1 MEDFETIKSNIRSYI
16 INEKKIQLPEKVIE
30 INLKDIGGLSNTN
43 YLATIT
49 NSTTNE
55 MIDQILYRK
64 FGEISDVVDRDL
76 ETMIINDLSLK
87 GLGPKIY
94 EKDKNGKYRIDE
106 YLSNTSPIQKK
117 DEFAPI
123 VINQINQIVN
133 NYSLIINMYK
143 YHISGENI
151 NFSIIKDAI
160 SKPKR
165 RINNNMFDKCMVE
178 MYNKAIL
185 SFNIFSEQFKANIN
199 RENNKILYE
208 QFESLEK
215 YMINYKKL
223 FTSIF
228 PKSGFMILCHN
239 DIHRLNLIV
248 RKSDNKLFVLDHEY
262 ACLNLVGNDFANY
275 MNESGDLSK
284 LGGRQHREI
293 AHRMYERYPSL
304 LDQPLKVDARSSTA
318 GRCMISMFNF
328 CQELQ
333 GLNTELQIHMDASK
347 RDMPFVV
354 GDDDIKLPKAPAAEE
369 YQEQQ
374 NKLRQK
380 ALRPARLMK
389 TLFTEVPSN
398 GEDMMEA
405 IYEITQD
412 LQNVPELGINLY
424 DLFTKDELFDAWN
437 ATNAFWMRYV
447 GMAPGATPRYLRQ
460 VPVRDSIVSIA
471 DRVIRSGEPAL
482 TLRFSHDS
490 SVVPLAYLMGLKETQ
505 GCGTDLANAYK
516 KVSIDKL
523 VPMAANI
530 QLVFYRKEG
539 SDDILVK
546 FFLNENETTI
556 PVKSDVSPYY
566 HWSDVKRYWET
577 K

>member
-275 MNESGDLSK
+275 MNES
-284 LGGRQHREI
+284 
-293 AHRMYERYPSL
+293 
-304 LDQPLKVDARSSTA
+304 
-318 GRCMISMFNF
+318 CF
-328 CQELQ
+328 
-333 GLNTELQIHMDASK
+333 
-347 RDMPFVV
+347 
-354 GDDDIKLPKAPAAEE
+354 
-369 YQEQQ
+369 
-374 NKLRQK
+374 
-380 ALRPARLMK
+380 
-389 TLFTEVPSN
+389 
-398 GEDMMEA
+398 
-405 IYEITQD
+405 IYE
-412 LQNVPELGINLY
+412 PEYI
-424 DLFTKDELFDAWN
+424 FTKDLINFDKYYGYYKN
-437 ATNAFWMRYV
+437 
-447 GMAPGATPRYLRQ
+447 YLK
-460 VPVRDSIVSIA
+460 VFCENHKFLNGTD
-471 DRVIRSGEPAL
+471 DGKK
-482 TLRFSHDS
+482 F
-490 SVVPLAYLMGLKETQ
+490 LKEIHT
-505 GCGTDLANAYK
+505 K
-516 KVSIDKL
+516 KYYLKL
-523 VPMAANI
+523 HVIINLFWFLYCVIYLNFSEFNKDQKNFFYFQHGLHRIYHIEAAMKAI
-530 QLVFYRKEG
+530 EQ
-539 SDDILVK
+539 
-546 FFLNENETTI
+546 I
-556 PVKSDVSPYY
+556 P
-566 HWSDVKRYWET
+566 
-577 K
+577 

>member
-178 MYNKAIL
+178 MYNKAIQ

-275 MNESGDLSK
+275 MNES
-284 LGGRQHREI
+284 
-293 AHRMYERYPSL
+293 
-304 LDQPLKVDARSSTA
+304 
-318 GRCMISMFNF
+318 NF
-328 CQELQ
+328 
-333 GLNTELQIHMDASK
+333 
-347 RDMPFVV
+347 
-354 GDDDIKLPKAPAAEE
+354 
-369 YQEQQ
+369 
-374 NKLRQK
+374 
-380 ALRPARLMK
+380 
-389 TLFTEVPSN
+389 
-398 GEDMMEA
+398 
-405 IYEITQD
+405 IYE
-412 LQNVPELGINLY
+412 PEYI
-424 DLFTKDELFDAWN
+424 FTKDLINFDKYYGHFKN
-437 ATNAFWMRYV
+437 
-447 GMAPGATPRYLRQ
+447 YLK
-460 VPVRDSIVSIA
+460 VFCENHKFLNGTD
-471 DRVIRSGEPAL
+471 DGKK
-482 TLRFSHDS
+482 F
-490 SVVPLAYLMGLKETQ
+490 LKEIQT
-505 GCGTDLANAYK
+505 K
-516 KVSIDKL
+516 KYYLKL
-523 VPMAANI
+523 HVIINLFWFLYCVIYLNFSEFNKDQKNFFYFQHGIHRIYYIEAAMKAI
-530 QLVFYRKEG
+530 EEL
-539 SDDILVK
+539 
-546 FFLNENETTI
+546 
-556 PVKSDVSPYY
+556 P
-566 HWSDVKRYWET
+566 
-577 K
+577 

>member
-16 INEKKIQLPEKVIE
+16 INKKKIQLPEKVIE

-275 MNESGDLSK
+275 MNES
-284 LGGRQHREI
+284 
-293 AHRMYERYPSL
+293 
-304 LDQPLKVDARSSTA
+304 
-318 GRCMISMFNF
+318 CF
-328 CQELQ
+328 
-333 GLNTELQIHMDASK
+333 
-347 RDMPFVV
+347 
-354 GDDDIKLPKAPAAEE
+354 
-369 YQEQQ
+369 
-374 NKLRQK
+374 
-380 ALRPARLMK
+380 
-389 TLFTEVPSN
+389 
-398 GEDMMEA
+398 
-405 IYEITQD
+405 IYE
-412 LQNVPELGINLY
+412 PEYI
-424 DLFTKDELFDAWN
+424 FTKDLINFDKYYGYYKN
-437 ATNAFWMRYV
+437 
-447 GMAPGATPRYLRQ
+447 YLK
-460 VPVRDSIVSIA
+460 VFCENHKFLNGTD
-471 DRVIRSGEPAL
+471 DGKK
-482 TLRFSHDS
+482 F
-490 SVVPLAYLMGLKETQ
+490 LKEIQT
-505 GCGTDLANAYK
+505 K
-516 KVSIDKL
+516 KYYLKL
-523 VPMAANI
+523 HVVINLFWFLYCVIYLNFSEFNKDQKNFFYFQHGIHRIYYIEAAMKAI
-530 QLVFYRKEG
+530 EEL
-539 SDDILVK
+539 
-546 FFLNENETTI
+546 
-556 PVKSDVSPYY
+556 P
-566 HWSDVKRYWET
+566 
-577 K
+577 

>member
-275 MNESGDLSK
+275 MNES
-284 LGGRQHREI
+284 
-293 AHRMYERYPSL
+293 
-304 LDQPLKVDARSSTA
+304 
-318 GRCMISMFNF
+318 CF
-328 CQELQ
+328 
-333 GLNTELQIHMDASK
+333 
-347 RDMPFVV
+347 
-354 GDDDIKLPKAPAAEE
+354 
-369 YQEQQ
+369 
-374 NKLRQK
+374 
-380 ALRPARLMK
+380 
-389 TLFTEVPSN
+389 
-398 GEDMMEA
+398 
-405 IYEITQD
+405 IYE
-412 LQNVPELGINLY
+412 PEYI
-424 DLFTKDELFDAWN
+424 FTKDLINFDKYYGYYKN
-437 ATNAFWMRYV
+437 
-447 GMAPGATPRYLRQ
+447 YLK
-460 VPVRDSIVSIA
+460 VFCENHKFLNGTD
-471 DRVIRSGEPAL
+471 DGKK
-482 TLRFSHDS
+482 F
-490 SVVPLAYLMGLKETQ
+490 LKEIQT
-505 GCGTDLANAYK
+505 K
-516 KVSIDKL
+516 KYYLKL
-523 VPMAANI
+523 HVVINLFWFLYCVIYLNFSEFNKDQKNFFYFQHGIHRIYYIEAAMKAI
-530 QLVFYRKEG
+530 EEL
-539 SDDILVK
+539 
-546 FFLNENETTI
+546 
-556 PVKSDVSPYY
+556 P
-566 HWSDVKRYWET
+566 
-577 K
+577 

>member
-16 INEKKIQLPEKVIE
+16 INKKKIQLPEKVIE

-117 DEFAPI
+117 DECAPI

-275 MNESGDLSK
+275 MNESC
-284 LGGRQHREI
+284 
-293 AHRMYERYPSL
+293 Y
-304 LDQPLKVDARSSTA
+304 
-318 GRCMISMFNF
+318 
-328 CQELQ
+328 
-333 GLNTELQIHMDASK
+333 
-347 RDMPFVV
+347 
-354 GDDDIKLPKAPAAEE
+354 
-369 YQEQQ
+369 
-374 NKLRQK
+374 
-380 ALRPARLMK
+380 
-389 TLFTEVPSN
+389 
-398 GEDMMEA
+398 
-405 IYEITQD
+405 IYE
-412 LQNVPELGINLY
+412 PEY
-424 DLFTKDELFDAWN
+424 VFTKDLINFDKYYGYYKN
-437 ATNAFWMRYV
+437 
-447 GMAPGATPRYLRQ
+447 YLK
-460 VPVRDSIVSIA
+460 VFCENHKFLNGTD
-471 DRVIRSGEPAL
+471 DGKK
-482 TLRFSHDS
+482 F
-490 SVVPLAYLMGLKETQ
+490 LKEIHT
-505 GCGTDLANAYK
+505 K
-516 KVSIDKL
+516 KYYLKL
-523 VPMAANI
+523 HVIINLFWFLYCVIYLNFSEFNKDQKNFFYFQHGLHRIYHIEAAMKAI
-530 QLVFYRKEG
+530 EQ
-539 SDDILVK
+539 
-546 FFLNENETTI
+546 I
-556 PVKSDVSPYY
+556 P
-566 HWSDVKRYWET
+566 
-577 K
+577 

>member
-16 INEKKIQLPEKVIE
+16 LNEKKIQLPEKVIE
-30 INLKDIGGLSNTN
+30 INLKSVGGLSNTN
-43 YLATIT
+43 YVATIT
-49 NSTTNE
+49 NTTTNE

-133 NYSLIINMYK
+133 NYSLIINIYK

-228 PKSGFMILCHN
+228 PKNGFMILCHN

-275 MNESGDLSK
+275 MNES
-284 LGGRQHREI
+284 
-293 AHRMYERYPSL
+293 
-304 LDQPLKVDARSSTA
+304 
-318 GRCMISMFNF
+318 CF
-328 CQELQ
+328 
-333 GLNTELQIHMDASK
+333 
-347 RDMPFVV
+347 
-354 GDDDIKLPKAPAAEE
+354 
-369 YQEQQ
+369 
-374 NKLRQK
+374 
-380 ALRPARLMK
+380 
-389 TLFTEVPSN
+389 
-398 GEDMMEA
+398 
-405 IYEITQD
+405 IYE
-412 LQNVPELGINLY
+412 PEYI
-424 DLFTKDELFDAWN
+424 FTKDLINFDKYYGYYKN
-437 ATNAFWMRYV
+437 
-447 GMAPGATPRYLRQ
+447 YLK
-460 VPVRDSIVSIA
+460 VFCENHKFLNGTD
-471 DRVIRSGEPAL
+471 DGKK
-482 TLRFSHDS
+482 F
-490 SVVPLAYLMGLKETQ
+490 LKEIQT
-505 GCGTDLANAYK
+505 K
-516 KVSIDKL
+516 KYYLKL
-523 VPMAANI
+523 HVVINLFWFLYCVIYLNFSEFNKDQKNFFYFQHGIHRIYYIEAAMKAI
-530 QLVFYRKEG
+530 EEL
-539 SDDILVK
+539 
-546 FFLNENETTI
+546 
-556 PVKSDVSPYY
+556 P
-566 HWSDVKRYWET
+566 
-577 K
+577 

>member
-16 INEKKIQLPEKVIE
+16 INKKKIQLPEKVIE

-275 MNESGDLSK
+275 MNES
-284 LGGRQHREI
+284 
-293 AHRMYERYPSL
+293 
-304 LDQPLKVDARSSTA
+304 
-318 GRCMISMFNF
+318 CF
-328 CQELQ
+328 
-333 GLNTELQIHMDASK
+333 
-347 RDMPFVV
+347 
-354 GDDDIKLPKAPAAEE
+354 
-369 YQEQQ
+369 
-374 NKLRQK
+374 
-380 ALRPARLMK
+380 
-389 TLFTEVPSN
+389 
-398 GEDMMEA
+398 
-405 IYEITQD
+405 IYE
-412 LQNVPELGINLY
+412 PEYI
-424 DLFTKDELFDAWN
+424 FTKDLINFDKYYGYYKN
-437 ATNAFWMRYV
+437 
-447 GMAPGATPRYLRQ
+447 YLK
-460 VPVRDSIVSIA
+460 VFCENHKFLNGTD
-471 DRVIRSGEPAL
+471 DGKK
-482 TLRFSHDS
+482 F
-490 SVVPLAYLMGLKETQ
+490 LKEIQT
-505 GCGTDLANAYK
+505 K
-516 KVSIDKL
+516 KYYLKL
-523 VPMAANI
+523 HVIINLFWFLYCVIYLNFSEFNKDQKNFFYFQHGIHRIYYIEAAMKAI
-530 QLVFYRKEG
+530 EEL
-539 SDDILVK
+539 
-546 FFLNENETTI
+546 
-556 PVKSDVSPYY
+556 P
-566 HWSDVKRYWET
+566 
-577 K
+577 

>member
-16 INEKKIQLPEKVIE
+16 INKKKIQLPEKVIE

-76 ETMIINDLSLK
+76 ETMIINDLAQK

-262 ACLNLVGNDFANY
+262 ACLNLIGNDFANY
-275 MNESGDLSK
+275 MNES
-284 LGGRQHREI
+284 
-293 AHRMYERYPSL
+293 
-304 LDQPLKVDARSSTA
+304 
-318 GRCMISMFNF
+318 CF
-328 CQELQ
+328 
-333 GLNTELQIHMDASK
+333 
-347 RDMPFVV
+347 
-354 GDDDIKLPKAPAAEE
+354 
-369 YQEQQ
+369 
-374 NKLRQK
+374 
-380 ALRPARLMK
+380 
-389 TLFTEVPSN
+389 
-398 GEDMMEA
+398 
-405 IYEITQD
+405 IYE
-412 LQNVPELGINLY
+412 PEYI
-424 DLFTKDELFDAWN
+424 FTKDLINFDKYYGYYKN
-437 ATNAFWMRYV
+437 
-447 GMAPGATPRYLRQ
+447 YLK
-460 VPVRDSIVSIA
+460 VFCENHKFLNGTDE
-471 DRVIRSGEPAL
+471 GKK
-482 TLRFSHDS
+482 F
-490 SVVPLAYLMGLKETQ
+490 LKEIQT
-505 GCGTDLANAYK
+505 K
-516 KVSIDKL
+516 KYYLKL
-523 VPMAANI
+523 HVIINLFWFLYCVIYLNFSEFNKDQKNFFYFQHGIHRIYYIEAAMKAI
-530 QLVFYRKEG
+530 EEL
-539 SDDILVK
+539 
-546 FFLNENETTI
+546 
-556 PVKSDVSPYY
+556 P
-566 HWSDVKRYWET
+566 
-577 K
+577 

>member
-248 RKSDNKLFVLDHEY
+248 RKSDNKIFVLDHEY

-275 MNESGDLSK
+275 MNESC
-284 LGGRQHREI
+284 
-293 AHRMYERYPSL
+293 Y
-304 LDQPLKVDARSSTA
+304 
-318 GRCMISMFNF
+318 
-328 CQELQ
+328 
-333 GLNTELQIHMDASK
+333 
-347 RDMPFVV
+347 
-354 GDDDIKLPKAPAAEE
+354 
-369 YQEQQ
+369 
-374 NKLRQK
+374 
-380 ALRPARLMK
+380 
-389 TLFTEVPSN
+389 
-398 GEDMMEA
+398 
-405 IYEITQD
+405 IYE
-412 LQNVPELGINLY
+412 PEY
-424 DLFTKDELFDAWN
+424 VFTKDLINFDKYYGYYKN
-437 ATNAFWMRYV
+437 
-447 GMAPGATPRYLRQ
+447 YLK
-460 VPVRDSIVSIA
+460 VFCENHKFLNGTD
-471 DRVIRSGEPAL
+471 DGKK
-482 TLRFSHDS
+482 F
-490 SVVPLAYLMGLKETQ
+490 LKEIQT
-505 GCGTDLANAYK
+505 K
-516 KVSIDKL
+516 KYYLKL
-523 VPMAANI
+523 HVIINLFWFLYCVIYLNFSEFNKDQKNFFYFQHGIHRIYYIEAAMKAI
-530 QLVFYRKEG
+530 EEL
-539 SDDILVK
+539 
-546 FFLNENETTI
+546 
-556 PVKSDVSPYY
+556 P
-566 HWSDVKRYWET
+566 
-577 K
+577 

>member
-16 INEKKIQLPEKVIE
+16 INKKKIQLPEKVIE

-275 MNESGDLSK
+275 MNES
-284 LGGRQHREI
+284 
-293 AHRMYERYPSL
+293 
-304 LDQPLKVDARSSTA
+304 
-318 GRCMISMFNF
+318 CF
-328 CQELQ
+328 
-333 GLNTELQIHMDASK
+333 
-347 RDMPFVV
+347 
-354 GDDDIKLPKAPAAEE
+354 
-369 YQEQQ
+369 
-374 NKLRQK
+374 
-380 ALRPARLMK
+380 
-389 TLFTEVPSN
+389 
-398 GEDMMEA
+398 
-405 IYEITQD
+405 IYE
-412 LQNVPELGINLY
+412 PEYI
-424 DLFTKDELFDAWN
+424 FTKDLINFDKYYGYYKN
-437 ATNAFWMRYV
+437 
-447 GMAPGATPRYLRQ
+447 YLK
-460 VPVRDSIVSIA
+460 VFCENHKFLNGTD
-471 DRVIRSGEPAL
+471 DGKK
-482 TLRFSHDS
+482 F
-490 SVVPLAYLMGLKETQ
+490 LKEIQT
-505 GCGTDLANAYK
+505 K
-516 KVSIDKL
+516 KYYLKL
-523 VPMAANI
+523 HVIINLFWFLYCVIYLNFSEFNKDQKNFFYFQHGIHRIYFIEAAMKAI
-530 QLVFYRKEG
+530 EEL
-539 SDDILVK
+539 
-546 FFLNENETTI
+546 
-556 PVKSDVSPYY
+556 P
-566 HWSDVKRYWET
+566 
-577 K
+577 

>member
-248 RKSDNKLFVLDHEY
+248 RKSDNKIFVLDHEY

-275 MNESGDLSK
+275 MNESC
-284 LGGRQHREI
+284 
-293 AHRMYERYPSL
+293 Y
-304 LDQPLKVDARSSTA
+304 
-318 GRCMISMFNF
+318 
-328 CQELQ
+328 
-333 GLNTELQIHMDASK
+333 
-347 RDMPFVV
+347 
-354 GDDDIKLPKAPAAEE
+354 
-369 YQEQQ
+369 
-374 NKLRQK
+374 
-380 ALRPARLMK
+380 
-389 TLFTEVPSN
+389 
-398 GEDMMEA
+398 
-405 IYEITQD
+405 IYE
-412 LQNVPELGINLY
+412 PEY
-424 DLFTKDELFDAWN
+424 VFTKDLINFDKYYGYYKN
-437 ATNAFWMRYV
+437 
-447 GMAPGATPRYLRQ
+447 YLK
-460 VPVRDSIVSIA
+460 VFCENHKFLNGTD
-471 DRVIRSGEPAL
+471 DGKK
-482 TLRFSHDS
+482 F
-490 SVVPLAYLMGLKETQ
+490 LKEIHT
-505 GCGTDLANAYK
+505 K
-516 KVSIDKL
+516 KYYLKL
-523 VPMAANI
+523 HVIINLFWFLYCVIYLNFSEFNKDQKNFFYFQHGIHRIYYIEAAMKAI
-530 QLVFYRKEG
+530 EEL
-539 SDDILVK
+539 
-546 FFLNENETTI
+546 
-556 PVKSDVSPYY
+556 P
-566 HWSDVKRYWET
+566 
-577 K
+577 